1 MAAFDLLIHGGT
13 VFDPEQCSF
22 RQEDIAVKDGVIV
35 RRDAGFSGEE
45 AENILDASGCIV
57 SPGLIDMHCHIYPV
71 FPYVRRDS
79 LRTTNAEEH
88 MVRCGVTTAVD
99 AGTCGWRNFGDFKE
113 NVIDATKLRVLAFLD
128 IAAKGMAYP
137 DSEQAVADINPQIAA
152 AVAREWSDCI
162 VGIKSAH
169 YWPRHENREHP
180 AFASIDGAREA
191 AALCG
196 KPVMVDSIPVVP
208 ERSYPAILSRL
219 EPGDIHTHVFAQQF
233 PLLNAQGK
241 VEDYLRKERERGVR
255 FDVGHGS
262 GSFWFRQTVPCFEQD
277 FWPDTIS
284 TDLHHQNV
292 TGPAIDLLY
301 VASKFLAMGMPLA
314 QVLYRVTRAPA
325 LTLSRPE
332 LGTLAD
338 GACADL
344 AVLRVRE
351 GRFGYLDCG
360 GARLEGEGKLECVAT
375 VRAGEVLFD
384 PEARSAPD
392 WREAPPAYWTAP
404 GLLRSWDLWNRKEEV
419 HETER

>member
-22 RQEDIAVKDGVIV
+22 RQEDIAVKDGAIV
-35 RRDAGFSGEE
+35 RRDAGFSGKE

-152 AVAREWSDCI
+152 AVAREWIDCI

-169 YWPRHENREHP
+169 YWPRHEDGEHP

-241 VEDYLRKERERGVR
+241 VEDYLRTERERGVR

-262 GSFWFRQTVPCFEQD
+262 GSFWFRQAVPCFEQD